1 MTDPEFGLW
10 VGHVANVLE
19 DFHGAMDYDA
29 AADYAA
35 SAPLGRPA
43 RGSGAIV
50 MGSSRAI
57 VRASSEFSLRS
68 ASSRACCTAA
78 TATRW
83 ARPTRAWL
91 GSDSGST
98 RYASNR
104 GVSPLQGT
112 LGVVGVIAFY
122 LAANIPHLPVAIGG
136 DLRAAGAAVGAVRIG
151 QLRAP
156 RSTSAAS
163 AIGRSAG

>member
-1 MTDPEFGLW
+1 MNNTYRIVVYQADSELTDEGVASIEIPVARYVTESMTPTDAVRRWADQLEAEEQSLW
-10 VGHVANVLE
+10 
-19 DFHGAMDYDA
+19 
-29 AADYAA
+29 
-35 SAPLGRPA
+35 
-43 RGSGAIV
+43 
-50 MGSSRAI
+50 GSSRAI

-104 GVSPLQGT
+104 G
-112 LGVVGVIAFY
+112 
-122 LAANIPHLPVAIGG
+122 
-136 DLRAAGAAVGAVRIG
+136 
-151 QLRAP
+151 
-156 RSTSAAS
+156 
-163 AIGRSAG
+163 